1 MSAVL
6 SGGHEARPD
15 PKGEAS
21 VRVGAVQWHMQA
33 VGSADEFFARMR
45 FFVKTLAGY
54 RCEFVLFPEFITVP
68 LVALHGART
77 ETEAAQILAGYTGR
91 LCAEASALAQEFNT
105 NIIAGSTAVIENG
118 QLYNVAYLCHR
129 DGRIESQYKIHPT
142 PNEKNTWNMQGGDSL
157 RVFDTDAG
165 RVAILICYDSEF
177 PELARL
183 LAQQGADIIFVP
195 YWTDTRHAHLRVR
208 FCAQARAIENECYV
222 VTAGSFGNLAGV
234 PNVDIQY
241 AQSAIFSPSDIG
253 FPPDAIVAEATAN
266 TEMTIFAD
274 LDLAKLRALRTQG
287 SVRNAQDQRRD
298 LYTLSWHGK

>member
-1 MSAVL
+1 MTT
-6 SGGHEARPD
+6 SGQQKD
-15 PKGEAS
+15 S

-33 VGSADEFFARMR
+33 VDDADAFFGRMR
-45 FFVKTLAGY
+45 FFVKTLAEY
-54 RCEFVLFPEFITVP
+54 RCEFVLFPEFFTIP
-68 LVALHGART
+68 LVALHSTQSEAD
-77 ETEAAQILAGYTGR
+77 AAQVLSDYTER
-91 LCAEASALAQEFNT
+91 LLAEASALAREFNV
-105 NIIAGSTAVIENG
+105 NVIAGSTGVIEDGRLHNI
-118 QLYNVAYLCHR
+118 AYLCHR
-129 DGRIESQYKIHPT
+129 DGRVESQYKIHPT
-142 PNEKNTWNMQGGDSL
+142 PNERTSWKMQGGDSL

-165 RVAILICYDSEF
+165 KVAILICYDSEF

-208 FCAQARAIENECYV
+208 YCAQARAIENECYV

-253 FPPDAIVAEATAN
+253 FPPDAIVIEATAN

-274 LDLAKLRALRTQG
+274 LDLEKLRRLRTQG
-287 SVRNAQDQRRD
+287 SVRNGKDQRRD
-298 LYTLSWHGK
+298 LYSLSWLGK

>member
-1 MSAVL
+1 MAVAKDK
-6 SGGHEARPD
+6 STKD
-15 PKGEAS
+15 S

-33 VGSADEFFARMR
+33 VDSAEAFFARMR
-45 FFVKTLAGY
+45 FFVKTLAEY
-54 RCEFVLFPEFITVP
+54 RCEFVLFPEFFTIP
-68 LVALHGART
+68 LVALHATRT
-77 ETEAAQILAGYTGR
+77 ETEAAQVLSGYTER
-91 LCAEASALAQEFNT
+91 LHAETSAMAQEFDV
-105 NIIAGSTAVIENG
+105 NIIAGSTGVMENG
-118 QLYNVAYLCHR
+118 RLHNIAYLCHR

-142 PNEKNTWNMQGGDSL
+142 PNERNTWNMLGGDSL

-177 PELARL
+177 PELSRL

-208 FCAQARAIENECYV
+208 YCAQARAIENECYV

-253 FPPDAIVAEATAN
+253 FPPDAVVVEATAN

-274 LDLAKLRALRTQG
+274 LDLARLRWLRTQG
-287 SVRNAQDQRRD
+287 SVRNGKDQRRD
-298 LYTLSWHGK
+298 LYSLSWSGK